1 VVVPDRHFAMIAPL
15 ALIGLISLPII
26 VAYYMLR
33 LRRRDV
39 PVGSTFL
46 WQQLV
51 RDVEANAPWQRLRFS
66 WLLLLQLLIA
76 LLAVIAAARP
86 FLTVSSDLAANVVL
100 IVDTSASM
108 GTMEGDTSRIALAQA
123 AARRVIGKL
132 PEGGHVT
139 VVAADDSA
147 HVLVSDTD
155 DQAAALAAVDRIVPT
170 QVPGDLTDAFA
181 LASALAARDSDST
194 VVVVTDANADRLP
207 KVGIGALVEVERVGS
222 TDANQ
227 AVAAL
232 SLLRR
237 SGGAQ
242 LDLFVAVSNP
252 SGSDVT
258 RRLEIYADDVLVDA
272 RDLAIPADQRSEVLI
287 STVPQ
292 ASHVVEARLAGVDAL
307 AVDDRAFA
315 LVPEA
320 GAVRALLVGPGNT
333 YLENALALL
342 PRLELY
348 AVGADGYADAL
359 DAAAEAGTPYG
370 MLIFDRNVPAEP
382 PSMPA
387 LYVGPG
393 ADGAFGAVGRVLD
406 GPALDRTDPEDPL
419 LRFVD
424 LSTLHIGRAREITLA
439 AGMRPAVVTVD
450 GGPQVARGTGVGRGG
465 GRRGVWLGD
474 SDLPLEVAFPLLMS
488 NLVDALLPST
498 DGILPPSVELGQP
511 LDVTLDPAVRQV
523 AAVTRSTGERVELEV
538 VGGRVT
544 VPGPRV
550 VGLVE
555 LVVVDDGTGH
565 GGGSLGETAAN
576 LFDPGESRITPGDP
590 ARIADLGRVP
600 PAPGGDGLTARA
612 EWWWPLA
619 LVGLLL
625 LLVEWLMFHRPTR
638 RAIARLLRRGRPA
651 APARPSP
658 SGAARVER

>member
-1 VVVPDRHFAMIAPL
+1 MIAPL
-15 ALIGLISLPII
+15 ALIGLVSLPII

-51 RDVEANAPWQRLRFS
+51 RDIEANAPWQRLRFS

-76 LLAVIAAARP
+76 LVAVLAAARP
-86 FLTVSSDLAANVVL
+86 FLTVTSDLAANVVL
-100 IVDTSASM
+100 IVDSSASM
-108 GTMEGDTSRIALAQA
+108 SVVEEGESRIALARA
-123 AARRVIGKL
+123 AARRVIGEL

-147 HVLVSDTD
+147 HVLVSETD
-155 DQAAALAAVDRIVPT
+155 DRAAALAAIDRIAPT

-207 KVGIGALVEVERVGS
+207 RVGIGAPVRVERVGL

-252 SGSDVT
+252 SGIDVT

-272 RDLAIPADQRSEVLI
+272 RDLSIPAEQRAEALI
-287 STVPQ
+287 SSVPQ
-292 ASHVVEARLAGVDAL
+292 AAHTVEARLAGEDAL

-315 LVPEA
+315 LVPQA
-320 GAVRALLVGPGNT
+320 GAVRALLVSGGNT
-333 YLENALALL
+333 YLESALALL

-348 AVGADGYADAL
+348 AVGPAGFADAV
-359 DAAAEAGTPYG
+359 DAAVEAGTPYG
-370 MLIFDRNVPAEP
+370 VFIFDRFVPDEPPDVPAIYIG
-382 PSMPA
+382 PA
-387 LYVGPG
+387 E
-393 ADGAFGAVGRVLD
+393 DGAFGAVGALID
-406 GPALDRTDPEDPL
+406 GPLLDRTDPAEPL

-424 LSTLHIGRAREITLA
+424 LATVHVGRARAVTLA
-439 AGMRPAVVTVD
+439 AGLRPVVETTDGDPLVAVGRVD
-450 GGPQVARGTGVGRGG
+450 G
-465 GRRGVWLGD
+465 RGVALLTFALGD
-474 SDLPLEVAFPLLMS
+474 SDLPLQVAFPLLMS
-488 NLVDALLPST
+488 NLADAMLPSV

-511 LDVTLDPAVRQV
+511 IAVTIDPAIRRVAVVTEATDDRIELDVT
-523 AAVTRSTGERVELEV
+523 
-538 VGGRVT
+538 GGRVT
-544 VPGPRV
+544 VPGPRS
-550 VGLVE
+550 VGLVD
-555 LVVVDDGTGH
+555 LRVVDDGTGQ
-565 GGGSLGETAAN
+565 GGASLGETAAN
-576 LFDPGESRITPGDP
+576 LFDPGESRVTPGDP
-590 ARIADLGRVP
+590 ARIADLGRVD
-600 PAPGGDGLTARA
+600 PATGGTPLSARS

-619 LVGLLL
+619 LLALLL
-625 LLVEWLMFHRPTR
+625 LLAEWILFHRPTR
-638 RAIARLLRRGRPA
+638 RALGRLLRRGRA
-651 APARPSP
+651 
-658 SGAARVER
+658 SGTTPRTAARAGTGEGQP

>member
-1 VVVPDRHFAMIAPL
+1 
-15 ALIGLISLPII
+15 
-26 VAYYMLR
+26 MLR

-76 LLAVIAAARP
+76 LVAVIAAARP

-108 GTMEGDTSRIALAQA
+108 GTVEVGGPRIVLAQA
-123 AARRVIGKL
+123 AARRVIGQL

-155 DQAAALAAVDRIVPT
+155 DRAAALAAVDGIVAT

-207 KVGIGALVEVERVGS
+207 QVGIGAPVIVERVGS
-222 TDANQ
+222 TDGNQ

-237 SGGAQ
+237 AGGAQ

-252 SGSDVT
+252 SAADAT

-272 RDLAIPADQRSEVLI
+272 RDLAIPAGQRSEALI
-287 STVPQ
+287 TSVPQ
-292 ASHVVEARLAGVDAL
+292 AARVVEARLAGDDAL

-315 LVPEA
+315 LVPAA
-320 GAVRALLVGPGNT
+320 GAVRALLVGPGNA

-348 AVGADGYADAL
+348 AVGADGYADAI
-359 DAAAEAGTPYG
+359 DAAAEDGTPYG
-370 MLIFDRNVPAEP
+370 IAIFDRIVPAAP
-382 PSMPA
+382 PGVPA
-387 LYVGPG
+387 LYVGPT
-393 ADGAFGAVGRVLD
+393 ATGAFGAVGRIVD
-406 GPALDRTDPEDPL
+406 GPALDRPDPADPL

-424 LSTLHIGRAREITLA
+424 LSTLHIGRARAVTLA
-439 AGMRPAVVTVD
+439 EGMRPVVESVAGDPLVAIGRVD
-450 GGPQVARGTGVGRGG
+450 GRGVGLLSFA
-465 GRRGVWLGD
+465 LGD
-474 SDLPLEVAFPLLMS
+474 SDLPLQVAFPLLMS
-488 NLVDALLPST
+488 NLVDALLPSS

-511 LDVTLDPAVRQV
+511 LAVTVDPAILRL
-523 AAVTRSTGERVELEV
+523 AAVTVATGDRVELDV
-538 VGGRVT
+538 IGGRVT

-550 VGLVE
+550 IGLVD
-555 LVVVDDGTGH
+555 LQVVDDGTGA
-565 GGGSLGETAAN
+565 GGDSLGRTAAN
-576 LFDPGESRITPGDP
+576 LFNPGESRVTPGDP
-590 ARIADLGRVP
+590 ARIEDLGRVA
-600 PAPGGDGLTARA
+600 PALGGHGLPARS

-619 LVGLLL
+619 LAGLVL
-625 LLVEWLMFHRPTR
+625 LLVEWFLFHRPTR
-638 RAIARLLRRGRPA
+638 RALARLLRRGRPA
-651 APARPSP
+651 AREASA
-658 SGAARVER
+658 SGTPQ

>member
-1 VVVPDRHFAMIAPL
+1 MIAPL

-76 LLAVIAAARP
+76 LVAVIAAARP

-108 GTMEGDTSRIALAQA
+108 GTVEDDTTRIELAQV
-123 AARRVIGKL
+123 AARRVIGQL

-155 DQAAALAAVDRIVPT
+155 DRAAALAAVDGIVAT

-207 KVGIGALVEVERVGS
+207 EVGIGAPVRVERVGT
-222 TDANQ
+222 TDGNQ

-252 SGSDVT
+252 SASDVT

-272 RDLAIPADQRSEVLI
+272 RDMAIPAEQRSEALI
-287 STVPQ
+287 SSVPQ
-292 ASHVVEARLAGVDAL
+292 AARVVEARLAGEDAL

-315 LVPEA
+315 LVPAA
-320 GAVRALLVGPGNT
+320 GAVRALLVGPGNA

-348 AVGADGYADAL
+348 AVAADGLADAL
-359 DAAAEAGTPYG
+359 EAAEEDGTPYG
-370 MLIFDRNVPAEP
+370 ILIFDRTLPDDPPTVPA
-382 PSMPA
+382 
-387 LYVGPG
+387 LFVGPT
-393 ADGAFGAVGRVLD
+393 ADGPFGSVGRIVD
-406 GPALDRTDPEDPL
+406 GPALDRPDPADPL

-424 LSTLHIGRAREITLA
+424 LSTLHIGRARSIALA
-439 AGMRPAVVTVD
+439 EGMRPVVESVRGDPLVAIGRVD
-450 GGPQVARGTGVGRGG
+450 GRGVGLLAFA
-465 GRRGVWLGD
+465 LGD
-474 SDLPLEVAFPLLMS
+474 SDLPLQVAFPLLMS
-488 NLVDALLPST
+488 NLVDALLPSS
-498 DGILPPSVELGQP
+498 DGILPPSIELGQP
-511 LDVTLDPAVRQV
+511 LALSVDPAILRV
-523 AAVTRSTGERVELEV
+523 AAITVASGARAELDV
-538 VGGRVT
+538 IGGRVT

-550 VGLVE
+550 TGLVE
-555 LVVVDDGTGH
+555 LQVVDDGTGE
-565 GGGSLGETAAN
+565 GGTSLGRTAAN
-576 LFDPGESRITPGDP
+576 LFNPGESRVTPGDP
-590 ARIADLGRVP
+590 LRIADMGRVGP
-600 PAPGGDGLTARA
+600 RPGGDGLAARS

-619 LVGLLL
+619 LAGLVL
-625 LLVEWLMFHRPTR
+625 LLVEWLLFHRPTR
-638 RAIARLLRRGRPA
+638 RALARLLRRGRPQPA
-651 APARPSP
+651 ARAGA
-658 SGAARVER
+658 SGAGSGPR

>member
-1 VVVPDRHFAMIAPL
+1 MIAPL
-15 ALIGLISLPII
+15 ALIGLVSLPII

-66 WLLLLQLLIA
+66 WLLVLQLLIA
-76 LLAVIAAARP
+76 LVAVIAAARP
-86 FLTVSSDLAANVVL
+86 FLIVSSDLAANVVL

-108 GTMEGDTSRIALAQA
+108 GTVEAEATRIEQARA
-123 AARRVIGKL
+123 AARRVISQL

-155 DQAAALAAVDRIVPT
+155 DRAAALAAVDMIVAT
-170 QVPGDLTDAFA
+170 EVPGDLTDAFA

-207 KVGIGALVEVERVGS
+207 QVGIGAPIQVERVGS
-222 TDANQ
+222 TDGNQ

-252 SGSDVT
+252 SALEVT
-258 RRLEIYADDVLVDA
+258 RRLEIYADGELVDA
-272 RDLAIPADQRSEVLI
+272 RDLAVPAGQRSEALV
-287 STVPQ
+287 SSVP
-292 ASHVVEARLAGVDAL
+292 ASAQIVEARLAGRDAL

-315 LVPEA
+315 LVPSA

-348 AVGADGYADAL
+348 AVGADGYKDAL
-359 DAAAEAGTPYG
+359 DAAVEDGTPYG
-370 MLIFDRNVPAEP
+370 IVIFDRTVPAEP
-382 PSMPA
+382 PGVPA
-387 LYVGPG
+387 LYVGPTANG
-393 ADGAFGAVGRVLD
+393 PFGTVGRILS
-406 GPALDRTDPEDPL
+406 GPILDRTDPADLL

-424 LSTLHIGRAREITLA
+424 LSTLHVGRARAVNLGD
-439 AGMRPAVVTVD
+439 GMRPVVETVGGDPLVAVGRVD
-450 GGPQVARGTGVGRGG
+450 G
-465 GRRGVWLGD
+465 RGVALLSFALSD
-474 SDLPLEVAFPLLMS
+474 SDLPLQVAFPLLVS
-488 NLVDALLPST
+488 NLTDFLLPPT
-498 DGILPPSVELGQP
+498 GGVLPPSVRLGEALSLQ
-511 LDVTLDPAVRQV
+511 LDPAISRVRLV
-523 AAVTRSTGERVELEV
+523 ATRTDDVPSRTSAGVDLDV
-538 VGGRVT
+538 IGGRVT
-544 VPGPRV
+544 LPGQRFVSILALHVIGAGGP
-550 VGLVE
+550 E
-555 LVVVDDGTGH
+555 DGI
-565 GGGSLGETAAN
+565 LGQSAAN
-576 LFDPGESRITPGDP
+576 LFDPGESAVRPGDP
-590 ARIADLGRVP
+590 TRIADLGRVG
-600 PAPGGDGLTARA
+600 PAPGSGDLSARS

-619 LVGLLL
+619 LAGLVLLL
-625 LLVEWLMFHRPTR
+625 TEWILFHRPTR
-638 RAIARLLRRGRPA
+638 RAMTRILLRGRP
-651 APARPSP
+651 PVRPSP
-658 SGAARVER
+658 SGAGSGSR

>member
-1 VVVPDRHFAMIAPL
+1 VAAPDRHFAVIAPL
-15 ALIGLISLPII
+15 ALIGLVSLPII

-33 LRRRDV
+33 LRRHDV

-51 RDVEANAPWQRLRFS
+51 RDIEANAPWQRLRFS

-76 LLAVIAAARP
+76 LLAVFAAARP
-86 FLTVSSDLAANVVL
+86 FLTVTSDLAANVVL

-108 GTMEGDTSRIALAQA
+108 GTVEADTTRIAQAQA
-123 AARRVIGKL
+123 AARRVIGQL

-147 HVLVSDTD
+147 HVLASDTD
-155 DQAAALAAVDRIVPT
+155 DRAAAVAAVDRIVAT
-170 QVPGDLTDAFA
+170 ELPGDLTDAFA

-194 VVVVTDANADRLP
+194 VVVVTDANTDRLP
-207 KVGIGALVEVERVGS
+207 QVGIGAPIKVERVGG

-252 SGSDVT
+252 SGADVT

-272 RDLAIPADQRSEVLI
+272 RDLAIPAEQRSEALI
-287 STVPQ
+287 GSVPQ
-292 ASHVVEARLAGVDAL
+292 AAHVVEARLAGDDAL

-320 GAVRALLVGPGNT
+320 GAVRALLVGPGNA

-359 DAAAEAGTPYG
+359 DAADEAGTPYG
-370 MLIFDRNVPAEP
+370 ILIFDRNVPAEP
-382 PSMPA
+382 PTVPA
-387 LYVGPG
+387 LYVGP
-393 ADGAFGAVGRVLD
+393 ATDGAFGTVGRLLN
-406 GPALDRTDPEDPL
+406 GPLLDRTDPADPL

-424 LSTLHIGRAREITLA
+424 LSTLHIGRARAVTLA
-439 AGMRPAVVTVD
+439 EGMRPAVETVGGDPLVAIGRVD
-450 GGPQVARGTGVGRGG
+450 GRGVGLLAFA
-465 GRRGVWLGD
+465 LGD
-474 SDLPLEVAFPLLMS
+474 SDLPLQVAFPLLMS

-498 DGILPPSVELGQP
+498 DGILPPSIELGQP
-511 LDVTLDPAVRQV
+511 IDVRLDPAIQRV
-523 AAVTRSTGERVELEV
+523 AAVTVATGERVELEV
-538 VGGRVT
+538 IGGRVT
-544 VPGPRV
+544 VPAPRV
-550 VGLVE
+550 VSLVD
-555 LVVVDDGTGH
+555 LLSIDDGTGH
-565 GGGSLGETAAN
+565 GGDSLGETAAN
-576 LFDPGESRITPGDP
+576 LFNPGESRVRPGDP
-590 ARIADLGRVP
+590 TRIVDLGRVA
-600 PAPGGDGLTARA
+600 PAPGGDGLAARS

-619 LVGLLL
+619 LAGLLL
-625 LLVEWLMFHRPTR
+625 LLVEWTIFHRPTR
-638 RAIARLLRRGRPA
+638 RSIARLLRGGRPA
-651 APARPSP
+651 APARLST
-658 SGAARVER
+658 SGAGRAAR

>member
-1 VVVPDRHFAMIAPL
+1 MVGRDRHIAMIAPL

-76 LLAVIAAARP
+76 LVAVIAAARP
-86 FLTVSSDLAANVVL
+86 FMTVSSDLAANVVL

-108 GTMEGDTSRIALAQA
+108 GTVEDDTTRIELARV
-123 AARRVIGKL
+123 AARRVIGQL

-155 DQAAALAAVDRIVPT
+155 DRAAALAAVDGIVAT
-170 QVPGDLTDAFA
+170 EVPGDLTDAFA

-207 KVGIGALVEVERVGS
+207 QVGIGARVQVERVGT
-222 TDANQ
+222 TDGNQ

-252 SGSDVT
+252 SGTDVT

-272 RDLAIPADQRSEVLI
+272 RDMAIPAEQRSEALI
-287 STVPQ
+287 SSVPQ
-292 ASHVVEARLAGVDAL
+292 AARVVEARLAGEDAL

-315 LVPEA
+315 LVPAA
-320 GAVRALLVGPGNT
+320 GAVRALLVGPGNA

-348 AVGADGYADAL
+348 AVGADGLADAL
-359 DAAAEAGTPYG
+359 EAAEEDGAPYG
-370 MLIFDRNVPAEP
+370 ILIFDRTLPDDPVTVPA
-382 PSMPA
+382 
-387 LYVGPG
+387 LFVGPT
-393 ADGAFGAVGRVLD
+393 ADGPFGTVGRIVD
-406 GPALDRTDPEDPL
+406 GPALDRPDPADPL

-424 LSTLHIGRAREITLA
+424 LSTLHIGRARSVTLA
-439 AGMRPAVVTVD
+439 EGMRPVVESVRGEPLVAIGRVD
-450 GGPQVARGTGVGRGG
+450 GRGVGLLSFA
-465 GRRGVWLGD
+465 LGD
-474 SDLPLEVAFPLLMS
+474 SDLPLQVAFPLLMS
-488 NLVDALLPST
+488 NLVDALLPSS
-498 DGILPPSVELGQP
+498 DGVLPPSVELGQP
-511 LDVTLDPAVRQV
+511 LALSVDPAILRV
-523 AAVTRSTGERVELEV
+523 AALTVASGARVELDV
-538 VGGRVT
+538 IGGRVT

-550 VGLVE
+550 TGLVE
-555 LVVVDDGTGH
+555 LQVVDDGTGA
-565 GGGSLGETAAN
+565 GGASLGRTAAN
-576 LFDPGESRITPGDP
+576 LFNPGESRVTPGDP
-590 ARIADLGRVP
+590 LRIADMGLVGP
-600 PAPGGDGLTARA
+600 TPGGEGLTARS

-619 LVGLLL
+619 LAGLVL
-625 LLVEWLMFHRPTR
+625 LLVEWLLFHRPTR
-638 RAIARLLRRGRPA
+638 RALARLLRRGRPP
-651 APARPSP
+651 APARPSA
-658 SGAARVER
+658 SGAGSGSR

>member
-1 VVVPDRHFAMIAPL
+1 MITPL
-15 ALIGLISLPII
+15 ALIGLVSLPII

-51 RDVEANAPWQRLRFS
+51 RDIEANAPWQRLRVS
-66 WLLLLQLLIA
+66 WLLIVQLLIA
-76 LLAVIAAARP
+76 LVAVLAAARP

-108 GTMEGDTSRIALAQA
+108 GTLEAGTPRMAQAQA
-123 AARRVIGKL
+123 AARRVVGQL

-147 HVLVSDTD
+147 HVLIGDTD
-155 DQAAALAAVDRIVPT
+155 DRSAALAAIDRIQAT

-181 LASALAARDSDST
+181 LASALAARASDST

-207 KVGIGALVEVERVGS
+207 HVGIGAPVHVERVGT

-258 RRLEIYADDVLVDA
+258 RRLEIYADGALVDA
-272 RDLAIPADQRSEVLI
+272 RDLAIPAGQRSEALI

-292 ASHVVEARLAGVDAL
+292 SAKVVEARLAGDDAL

-315 LVPEA
+315 LVPQA
-320 GAVRALLVGPGNT
+320 GSIRALLVGPGNS

-342 PRLELY
+342 PRLELF
-348 AVGADGYADAL
+348 AVGADGYTAAV
-359 DAAAEAGTPYG
+359 AAADKAGTPYG
-370 MLIFDRNVPAEP
+370 IVIFDRNVPAQP
-382 PSMPA
+382 PTIPA
-387 LYVGPG
+387 LYVGPT
-393 ADGAFGAVGRVLD
+393 ASGAFGAVGGLLD
-406 GPALDRTDPEDPL
+406 GPVLDRTDPADPL

-424 LSTLHIGRAREITLA
+424 LSTLHVGRARAITLA
-439 AGMRPAVVTVD
+439 GGLRPVVSTHS
-450 GGPQVARGTGVGRGG
+450 GSPLVAVGRIDG
-465 GRRGVWLGD
+465 RGVALLSFALGD
-474 SDLPLEVAFPLLMS
+474 SDLPLQVAFPLLMS
-488 NLVDALLPST
+488 NLVDALLPSV

-511 LDVTLDPAVRQV
+511 IAVTIDPAIRRVVAVTASTGQRLELDVI
-523 AAVTRSTGERVELEV
+523 
-538 VGGRVT
+538 GGRVT

-550 VGLVE
+550 VGLVD
-555 LVVVDDGTGH
+555 LTVVDDGTGH
-565 GGGSLGETAAN
+565 GAGSLGRTAAN
-576 LFDPGESRITPGDP
+576 LFNPGESQVTPGDP
-590 ARIADLGRVP
+590 ARISDLGRVGP
-600 PAPGGDGLTARA
+600 TTGTGGLSSRA

-619 LVGLLL
+619 LIGLLL
-625 LLVEWLMFHRPTR
+625 LLAEWILFHRPTR
-638 RAIARLLRRGRPA
+638 RALSRLLQ
-651 APARPSP
+651 AR
-658 SGAARVER
+658 

>member
-1 VVVPDRHFAMIAPL
+1 MTSPL
-15 ALIGLISLPII
+15 ALIGLLSLPII

-66 WLLLLQLLIA
+66 WLLVLQLLIA
-76 LLAVIAAARP
+76 LVAVIAAARP

-108 GTMEGDTSRIALAQA
+108 GTIEEGSSRIALAQA
-123 AARRVIGKL
+123 AARRVIGQL

-147 HVLVSDTD
+147 HVLVSDQD
-155 DQAAALAAVDRIVPT
+155 DRAAALAAVDGIEAT

-194 VVVVTDANADRLP
+194 IVVVTDANADRLP
-207 KVGIGALVEVERVGS
+207 KIGISAPVQVERVGA

-272 RDLAIPADQRSEVLI
+272 RDMAIPAGQRSEALI
-287 STVPQ
+287 SSVPQ
-292 ASHVVEARLAGVDAL
+292 GARVVEARLAGDDAL

-315 LVPEA
+315 LVPAA
-320 GAVRALLVGPGNT
+320 GAVPALLVGPGNA

-348 AVGADGYADAL
+348 AVGANGYVDAL
-359 DAAAEAGTPYG
+359 EAAAEAGTPYG
-370 MLIFDRNVPAEP
+370 IVIFDRTVPAQP
-382 PSMPA
+382 PSIPA
-387 LYVGPG
+387 LYIGPAG
-393 ADGAFGAVGRVLD
+393 DGAFGSVGK
-406 GPALDRTDPEDPL
+406 
-419 LRFVD
+419 
-424 LSTLHIGRAREITLA
+424 
-439 AGMRPAVVTVD
+439 
-450 GGPQVARGTGVGRGG
+450 
-465 GRRGVWLGD
+465 
-474 SDLPLEVAFPLLMS
+474 
-488 NLVDALLPST
+488 
-498 DGILPPSVELGQP
+498 
-511 LDVTLDPAVRQV
+511 
-523 AAVTRSTGERVELEV
+523 
-538 VGGRVT
+538 
-544 VPGPRV
+544 
-550 VGLVE
+550 
-555 LVVVDDGTGH
+555 
-565 GGGSLGETAAN
+565 
-576 LFDPGESRITPGDP
+576 
-590 ARIADLGRVP
+590 
-600 PAPGGDGLTARA
+600 
-612 EWWWPLA
+612 
-619 LVGLLL
+619 
-625 LLVEWLMFHRPTR
+625 
-638 RAIARLLRRGRPA
+638 
-651 APARPSP
+651 
-658 SGAARVER
+658 

>member
-1 VVVPDRHFAMIAPL
+1 VIAPL
-15 ALIGLISLPII
+15 ALIGLVSLPII

-46 WQQLV
+46 WRQLV
-51 RDVEANAPWQRLRFS
+51 RDIEANAPWQRLRFS

-76 LLAVIAAARP
+76 LVAVVAAARP
-86 FLTVSSDLAANVVL
+86 FLTVTSDLAANVVL

-108 GTMEGDTSRIALAQA
+108 SAVEEGESRIALARA
-123 AARRVIGKL
+123 AARRVIGEL

-147 HVLVSDTD
+147 HVLVSETD
-155 DQAAALAAVDRIVPT
+155 DRAAALAAIDQIEPT

-207 KVGIGALVEVERVGS
+207 RVGIGAPVVVKRIGS

-258 RRLEIYADDVLVDA
+258 RRLEIYADGVLVDA
-272 RDLAIPADQRSEVLI
+272 RDMAIPAEQRSEALI

-292 ASHVVEARLAGVDAL
+292 AAHVVEARLAGEDAL

-315 LVPEA
+315 LVPQA
-320 GAVRALLVGPGNT
+320 GAVRALLVSAGNA
-333 YLENALALL
+333 YLESALALL

-348 AVGADGYADAL
+348 AVGPAGYAGAV
-359 DAAAEAGTPYG
+359 DAAAKAGTPYG
-370 MLIFDRNVPAEP
+370 IFIYDRFVPDEP
-382 PSMPA
+382 PGVPS
-387 LYVGPG
+387 LYIGPSRS
-393 ADGAFGAVGRVLD
+393 GAFGTVGALVD
-406 GPALDRTDPEDPL
+406 GPLLDRTDPADPL

-424 LSTLHIGRAREITLA
+424 LSTLHVGRARAVTLA
-439 AGMRPAVVTVD
+439 TGLRPVVESTDGDPLVAAGRID
-450 GGPQVARGTGVGRGG
+450 
-465 GRRGVWLGD
+465 GRRVALLTFALGD
-474 SDLPLEVAFPLLMS
+474 SDLPLQVAFPLLMS
-488 NLVDALLPST
+488 NLVDALLPSV

-511 LDVTLDPAVRQV
+511 IAVTLDPAIRRV
-523 AAVTRSTGERVELEV
+523 AIILDATDERIELDVT
-538 VGGRVT
+538 GGRVT
-544 VPGPRV
+544 VPGPRS
-550 VGLVE
+550 VGLVD
-555 LVVVDDGTGH
+555 LQVVDDGTGQ
-565 GGGSLGETAAN
+565 GGASLGETAAN
-576 LFDPGESRITPGDP
+576 LFDPGESRVTPGDP
-590 ARIADLGRVP
+590 ARIADLGQID
-600 PAPGGDGLTARA
+600 PASGGEPLSARS

-619 LVGLLL
+619 LVALLL
-625 LLVEWLMFHRPTR
+625 LLAEWLLFHRPTR
-638 RAIARLLRRGRPA
+638 RALARLLRRGGG
-651 APARPSP
+651 ARPSARTVTGARAR
-658 SGAARVER
+658 SGTQ